1 MAQWCSPTKQG
12 EAERTSGVKRQQH
25 ISKESCIW
33 YSVFQRSLVYD
44 KKNSESV
51 DELLDESLNNH
62 NDSPVDPIASLKN
75 NPLRWTR
82 KTTTNCED
90 SFVKKQIWVVD
101 IIPVVFAIRISDKTQ
116 PSECKRVS
124 N

>member
-1 MAQWCSPTKQG
+1 MIQCM
-12 EAERTSGVKRQQH
+12 
-25 ISKESCIW
+25 
-33 YSVFQRSLVYD
+33 L

-82 KTTTNCED
+82 KTTTNFED

>member
-12 EAERTSGVKRQQH
+12 EAERTSGVKHQQH
-25 ISKESCIW
+25 IVKESCIW
-33 YSVFQRSLVYD
+33 YSVYD
-44 KKNSESV
+44 TKNSESV

-82 KTTTNCED
+82 QTTTNFED
-90 SFVKKQIWVVD
+90 SFVKKRGRFELLTLSLLSLQLESVIKHN
-101 IIPVVFAIRISDKTQ
+101 PVSAK
-116 PSECKRVS
+116 E
-124 N
+124 